1 MQKENG
7 MKLEDNKA
15 LARLQPRLD
24 ILMSSKHDQSYSSK
38 YLMLFLKWSLRKDV
52 NSYDLRGIS

>member
-38 YLMLFLKWSLRKDV
+38 YLMLFLK
-52 NSYDLRGIS
+52 